1 MAEDIIIVRK
11 ENSVCYVQ
19 INQPETLNALN
30 STILKA
36 LDETFNDIYAD
47 TEIRVVVLT
56 GTDRSFVAGA
66 NIKEMAGMDYEQA
79 KVFGKFG
86 ASVFRKIEQRC
97 RGETCHHDQYRT
109 GRQCRRKKCGTKIAA
124 AIFLFVNDVECCD
137 HCARRTRRSVD

>member
-86 ASVFRKIEQRC
+86 ASVFRKIEQCPVPVIGAINGFALGGGSELALACDIRIAS
-97 RGETCHHDQYRT
+97 EKA
-109 GRQCRRKKCGTKIAA
+109 KKVFREYKLC
-124 AIFLFVNDVECCD
+124 N
-137 HCARRTRRSVD
+137 